1 MTGPTL
7 VFDLE
12 TQRLTHEVGGW
23 GNIAGLGL
31 AAAVTLDAESGQ
43 VRRYLEPEAPA
54 LIADLRAAGRVI
66 GYNLLGFDYEVLTP
80 YGLDPLELA
89 APGRTL
95 DLEESLSRLVGF
107 HVSLENVAAATL
119 GGEKSADG
127 VAAVAWYREGKIDK
141 VLDYCEADV
150 RLTFDL
156 WQHGRRLKIVRY
168 RDSGFRLREVAV
180 AW

>member
-23 GNIAGLGL
+23 GNLAGLGL
-31 AAAVTLDAESGQ
+31 SAAVTLDAESGQ
-43 VRRYLEPEAPA
+43 VRRYVESEAPA
-54 LIADLRAAGRVI
+54 LIADLQAAGRVI
-66 GYNLLGFDYEVLTP
+66 GYNLLGFDYEVLAP

-95 DLEESLSRLVGF
+95 DLEETLSRLVGF

-119 GGEKSADG
+119 GTDKSADG

-141 VLDYCEADV
+141 VLDYCEDDV
-150 RLTFDL
+150 RLTFRL